1 MTNSI
6 ETDYIIIG
14 QGICG
19 TCLSYYLQKAGKH
32 CLVIDEAKAYTA
44 SKAASGVINPVT
56 GRRIVRTWMIEKVMP
71 FAVTVYRQLEQELNI
86 SLIQQC
92 NIIDMHPT
100 PQMKLAFDERLKE
113 ESFLKIP
120 NNISSLH
127 PYFNFYFD
135 AGEIDPCWL
144 VDLQNLLSAW
154 RKKLVEQDLLIEERF
169 DIKDLIIEKE
179 LVRYKNIQAKKI
191 IFCDGIEGTEHPYF
205 SLLPYSRNKGEVIIA
220 KIPGLPRTNIF
231 KQSFTI
237 VPWKEDL
244 FWIGSTYE
252 WKFENDEPTIL
263 FRKKVE
269 AQLNQWLKIPY
280 AIVEH
285 YASVRPANMERR
297 PFAGL
302 HPVHSSI
309 GLLNGMGTKG
319 CTLAPYFA
327 NQLTEYLINHKPIN
341 PLADVQRFSKI
352 LSR

>member
-1 MTNSI
+1 M

-19 TCLSYYLQKAGKH
+19 TFLSYYLQKAGKKVM
-32 CLVIDEAKAYTA
+32 VINEQKPYTA

-56 GRRIVRTWMIEKVMP
+56 GRRIVRTWMIEEVMP
-71 FAVTVYRQLEQELNI
+71 FAVHVYQQLEKELDV
-86 SLIQQC
+86 SLIEQK
-92 NIIDMHPT
+92 NIIDFHPT
-100 PQMKLAFDERLKE
+100 PQMKIAFEERLKE
-113 ESFLKIP
+113 ENFLTIP
-120 NNISSLH
+120 NNIHSFQQ
-127 PYFNFYFD
+127 YFNFYFD
-135 AGEIDPCWL
+135 AGEVDPCWL
-144 VDLQNLLSAW
+144 IDINNLLAAW
-154 RKKLVEQDLLIEERF
+154 RKKLIEQESLIEEYF
-169 DIKDLIIEKE
+169 DINQLITNNSSSIT
-179 LVRYKNIQAKKI
+179 YKNIDAQKI
-191 IFCDGIEGTEHPYF
+191 IFCDGVEGTENKF
-205 SLLPYSRNKGEVIIA
+205 FQLLPYSKNKGEVIIA
-220 KIPGLPRTNIF
+220 KIPDLPGTNIF
-231 KQSFTI
+231 KQGFVI

-244 FWIGSTYE
+244 FWIGSSYE
-252 WKFENDEPTIL
+252 WKFENEEPTTL

-280 AIVEH
+280 EIIEH

-327 NQLTEYLINHKPIN
+327 HQLTEYLINNTPIN
-341 PLADVQRFSKI
+341 PLADVQRNSKI